1 MFSRSAPRG
10 FRPAR
15 ARVRC
20 WVVSSAGGG
29 RPSVPNSAVRRVVF
43 TVVDPAASKSARG
56 HDGHGRE
63 TEVDAIDL
71 TRSRSYRPLAAGR
84 SPAAEPGRFAW
95 AVPPEALIEPS
106 RRERLL
112 GWIMRAGAEAS
123 KLDPANASGLA
134 WSAIGLKVAH
144 PDRPHRLTLK
154 VRGGE
159 PAALGVALIE
169 PGSGGA
175 GSAPRLLLDACAS
188 GPPILQDGPA
198 AAFSWLV
205 WPTSRRDGARAHE
218 SQSRRRGPARDRD
231 PYRARWSAQGRRISR
246 QRVLRQADVGAL
258 PERTARS
265 RTFRRR
271 SGGVGSV

>member
-1 MFSRSAPRG
+1 MQAPRAEG
-10 FRPAR
+10 TYVLEVSASWVSVGAREGSVLGRFIRRRRPA
-15 ARVRC
+15 A
-20 WVVSSAGGG
+20 
-29 RPSVPNSAVRRVVF
+29 VPNSAVRRVVF
-43 TVVDPAASKSARG
+43 TVVDPAAEQIAAG

-106 RRERLL
+106 RRDRLL
-112 GWIMRAGAEAS
+112 GWIMRTGAEAS

-134 WSAIGLKVAH
+134 WSAMGLKVAH

-169 PGSGGA
+169 PGGGGP
-175 GSAPRLLLDACAS
+175 GSSPRLLLDACAS

-198 AAFSWLV
+198 AAFTWLV
-205 WPTSRRDGARAHE
+205 WPSAAEMVLVLLTAAPRPRSV
-218 SQSRRRGPARDRD
+218 SGP
-231 PYRARWSAQGRRISR
+231 
-246 QRVLRQADVGAL
+246 
-258 PERTARS
+258 
-265 RTFRRR
+265 
-271 SGGVGSV
+271 